1 MTSQSSSLNSDRS
14 VRLNIER
21 LVVDESLLSY
31 GQGDIVQIAIE
42 TELARLLT
50 ERGLAPLPDT
60 AVPSLA
66 ASNIQV
72 AEQPRPTRLGQQIA
86 QSVYTALASANPP
99 PASGQSTGGRR

>member
-1 MTSQSSSLNSDRS
+1 MSHRSSSLNSDRS

-21 LVVDESLLSY
+21 LVVDKCLLSY
-31 GQGDIVQIAIE
+31 GQADIMQTAIE
-42 TELARLLT
+42 TELAQLLLKGGIT
-50 ERGLAPLPDT
+50 PFSDT

-86 QSVYTALASANPP
+86 QAVYAALDCANPA
-99 PASGQSTGGRR
+99 PASDQTTGGRR

>member
-1 MTSQSSSLNSDRS
+1 MSPQSSSLNADRC

-31 GQGDIVQIAIE
+31 GQGDIVQSAIE
-42 TELARLLT
+42 IELARLLA
-50 ERGLAPLPDT
+50 ERGLGSLPDT

-86 QSVYTALASANPP
+86 RTVYEALDSTNPL
-99 PASGQSTGGRR
+99 PASGKSTGERR

>member
-1 MTSQSSSLNSDRS
+1 MSRQSSSLNSDPC

-31 GQGDIVQIAIE
+31 GQADIMQIAIE
-42 TELARLLT
+42 TELARLLLKGGIT
-50 ERGLAPLPDT
+50 PFSDT

-86 QSVYTALASANPP
+86 QAVYAALESASPP
-99 PASGQSTGGRR
+99 PASGQSTGERR